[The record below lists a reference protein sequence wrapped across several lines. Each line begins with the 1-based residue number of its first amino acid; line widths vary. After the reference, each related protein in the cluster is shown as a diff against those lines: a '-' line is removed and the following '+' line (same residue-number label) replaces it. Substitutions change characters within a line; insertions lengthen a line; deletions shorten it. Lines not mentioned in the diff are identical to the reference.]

1 MDWKELIPEFK
12 KYITEFGVNIISA
25 IVILV
30 FGLWLAKLI
39 TKILTKVIRRKDVN
53 LHNNWE

>member
-12 KYITEFGVNIISA
+12 KYNTEFGVNRIST
-25 IVILV
+25 ILILL

-39 TKILTKVIRRKDVN
+39 TKILTKVLHRKEVH
-53 LHNNWE
+53 LHNN

>member
-39 TKILTKVIRRKDVN
+39 TKILTKVLRRKDVH
-53 LHNNWE
+53 LYNN